1 MILFQKDIS
10 HCPQGVSVESYV
22 EKIVWLLENMMNSF
36 AALCG
41 TRKLCSRKRAKRW
54 LNSSAF
60 ATAFGYELMVEYL
73 ISKDANVKVQKMS
86 G

>member
-10 HCPQGVSVESYV
+10 HCPRGVSVELYV

-41 TRKLCSRKRAKRW
+41 TRKLCSRKRAKRC
-54 LNSSAF
+54 
-60 ATAFGYELMVEYL
+60 GYELVVEYL
-73 ISKDANVKVQKMS
+73 ISKDANVKAQKMS